1 MPSPTSKFP
10 SYGLVRGP
18 SHEQGG
24 VAGMVADEQ
33 PVELEGGEWIIPKE
47 AVPDYLPVLQQI
59 TNEGRA
65 MQQMDNGNSAM
76 DALIASASMHNGLAQ
91 PKSPMYQEGGQVS
104 SNIIPGLLS
113 DSLQIRQPR
122 GYVSEFEDRPFIYE
136 DYLSQARRQGEKIK
150 DDDDTRIDYY
160 ISKVQGTPEE
170 EEMAGH
176 IKSWMEKGSEDR
188 TRPMSKETVELLKNR
203 ANTLIERKE
212 LLEDDRFH
220 ERLYQDELTNP
231 MNPNY
236 RMQKVRE
243 PKYQEG
249 GPVEDYYKYIG
260 LLKKLGKKHDV
271 SMPEDMFTPGGG
283 YTKEALAAM
292 HNLTPETTT
301 IDTLSYLDPSNVQF
315 SISGETPS
323 GAKKEGITHKQDA
336 MLPIQEYVM
345 DRAFK
350 DDPFKKLDWESKLL
364 NYTRGAFPKGFPKVQ
379 KQGGPVDYYQTGGQV
394 QPRKQQEM
402 RNPAMYY
409 GPPIE
414 LMGPDSSAY
423 NEAQSEFEAF
433 MDSLETKRN
442 TNPFTGKPMD
452 TDADIKRLLE
462 RMKQS
467 KIPRSGQRMIM
478 RQGGPIPY
486 QNGGEIP
493 AARMMSPSPEAQ
505 ERLLN
510 DLRAQGAIM
519 GDNPGDRGGYFPLAS
534 QVEPDALMGT
544 IRSDRRIKP
553 LEPDTYI
560 QRIPNAGRFDKSG
573 MQFPVYQ
580 EEVSQVPK
588 LSTAYL
594 ASFGMETP
602 LSREQQALLQRKMIA
617 PETLNPKV
625 KGLINRA
632 LVQRLANEE
641 D

>member
-423 NEAQSEFEAF
+423 NEAQSEYEAF

-493 AARMMSPSPEAQ
+493 DARMMRPSPEAQ

>member
-379 KQGGPVDYYQTGGQV
+379 KQGGPVDYYHTGGQV

-423 NEAQSEFEAF
+423 NEAQSEYEAF

-462 RMKQS
+462 RMMQS

-493 AARMMSPSPEAQ
+493 DARMMRPSPEAQ